1 MNDIHHQ
8 EQISEPPKLLL
19 REKGRIYFSKG
30 TERKVFFALT
40 LAMLV
45 WGIFTK
51 IGWF

>member
-1 MNDIHHQ
+1 MNEIGHQ
-8 EQISEPPKLLL
+8 EHRTESPKLLL
-19 REKGRIYFSKG
+19 REKGRIYFSKD

-51 IGWF
+51 IGWC